1 VSRGVRGSRRSR
13 PIHDRGEALE
23 EAARS
28 IVSVRIPHWFAT
40 AGRAAWL
47 LLGIVGVLVVVA
59 LFFAS
64 VSGLLIPLVAAVVL
78 AAIVVPLVDGLE
90 RLHLPRWLGATLVLL
105 LGIAIVLGTTVIVV
119 RVVVEQGARIAA
131 AASAAMDEA
140 RGALGYIEL
149 DPETVT
155 RAVRSGL
162 ELLLGGVVGPALGSV
177 GTLLVGVGLAIF
189 LLLFILKDWYVLLHW
204 TAGHLGMGVP
214 RELGQRILDDAVHV
228 FRAYALGLTL
238 IGAANAATVAIG
250 LWLIGVPLV
259 GPIALVTFLTSY
271 VPYLGAFV
279 SGALAVVVALGS
291 GGLSD
296 ALLALAIVLLANN
309 TLQNL
314 LEPFAFGRPLRLH
327 PVVVLI
333 ATTAGTLLF
342 GVTGAVL
349 AAPVTSVVVRTVADL
364 DDAGLF
370 DELTV
375 AAPEPP

>member
-1 VSRGVRGSRRSR
+1 VSREVRGSRRSR
-13 PIHDRGEALE
+13 PIHDREALE

-28 IVSVRIPHWFAT
+28 IGSVRIPHWFAT

-131 AASAAMDEA
+131 ATSAAMDEA
-140 RGALGYIEL
+140 RGALGYVEL

-162 ELLLGGVVGPALGSV
+162 ELLLVGVVGPALGSV

-189 LLLFILKDWYVLLHW
+189 LLLFILKDWYVS
-204 TAGHLGMGVP
+204 
-214 RELGQRILDDAVHV
+214 
-228 FRAYALGLTL
+228 Y
-238 IGAANAATVAIG
+238 IGPPGISAWG
-250 LWLIGVPLV
+250 CRG
-259 GPIALVTFLTSY
+259 S
-271 VPYLGAFV
+271 
-279 SGALAVVVALGS
+279 SGS
-291 GGLSD
+291 GSSTMPCTFS
-296 ALLALAIVLLANN
+296 A
-309 TLQNL
+309 
-314 LEPFAFGRPLRLH
+314 
-327 PVVVLI
+327 
-333 ATTAGTLLF
+333 
-342 GVTGAVL
+342 
-349 AAPVTSVVVRTVADL
+349 RTRSASR
-364 DDAGLF
+364 
-370 DELTV
+370 
-375 AAPEPP
+375 